1 MNFGPTR
8 SYRDPAV
15 SARCR
20 GQGQA
25 EMGKGWSH
33 HTGIELT
40 TFVLIE
46 LLICLVADSL
56 AAPERPWPAWT
67 TILP

>member
-15 SARCR
+15 SARCQ

-25 EMGKGWSH
+25 EMGKGCSH
-33 HTGIELT
+33 HIGIEPMR
-40 TFVLIE
+40 FVLM
-46 LLICLVADSL
+46 
-56 AAPERPWPAWT
+56 
-67 TILP
+67 